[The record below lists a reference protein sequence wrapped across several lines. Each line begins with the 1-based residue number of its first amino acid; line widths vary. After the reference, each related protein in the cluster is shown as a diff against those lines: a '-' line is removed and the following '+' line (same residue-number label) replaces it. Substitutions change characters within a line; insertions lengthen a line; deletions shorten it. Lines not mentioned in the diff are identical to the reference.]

1 MILCLSMIYA
11 NETDST
17 QQREQKANE
26 LYRRVARFVKAMV
39 IATTKVN
46 IPPYILHG
54 WRKPDG
60 LASDVWWEHSG
71 WLQA

>member
-1 MILCLSMIYA
+1 MIYA
-11 NETDST
+11 NETDMT
-17 QQREQKANE
+17 LEREQRATE

-39 IATTKVN
+39 IATSKVN

-60 LASDVWWEHSG
+60 TASDVWWEHNG
-71 WLQA
+71 WLQAVHADSL